1 MLQLIPL
8 IIGTIIGFITAKLL
22 SGRKEGEQGILKS
35 LKFKINNKTIHLH
48 HWIISLTILIVL
60 TILNHNNNIIDGL
73 LIGITLQGITY
84 KDFLKIIY

>member
-60 TILNHNNNIIDGL
+60 TILNYNNNIIDGL